1 MRSTEHMSEEGFT
14 SRHWVQD
21 MARGLRSAA
30 SDSASESGAAV
41 SASDAEE
48 MQEAARAKYANRHQ
62 QVLSQ
67 EEGVA
72 QGLVEELDWD
82 VLVSALHSKEAAAVM
97 DFVHRY
103 DLGIDRGNALLML
116 LQQEA
121 FDMRALQGL
130 TVQSLLAKLE
140 DSQSALGC
148 EMRTAD
154 LTDRSC
160 DGPQTLT
167 AHYLLS
173 TAVMQQMFGDPN
185 YKGKFRYEAMP
196 TYNSEGV
203 RTCYELLSGQYAQAA
218 QDAVTPDCC
227 GDLGKP
233 RGWCGLAYQIAG
245 GTAGAALA
253 RLGA

>member
-1 MRSTEHMSEEGFT
+1 MDVDEQGRDPWDDEEQFMSEEGFAP
-14 SRHWVQD
+14 RHWVQE

-103 DLGIDRGNALLML
+103 DLGIDRGNASVV
-116 LQQEA
+116 
-121 FDMRALQGL
+121 D
-130 TVQSLLAKLE
+130 
-140 DSQSALGC
+140 
-148 EMRTAD
+148 
-154 LTDRSC
+154 
-160 DGPQTLT
+160 
-167 AHYLLS
+167 
-173 TAVMQQMFGDPN
+173 
-185 YKGKFRYEAMP
+185 
-196 TYNSEGV
+196 
-203 RTCYELLSGQYAQAA
+203 
-218 QDAVTPDCC
+218 
-227 GDLGKP
+227 
-233 RGWCGLAYQIAG
+233 
-245 GTAGAALA
+245 ALA
-253 RLGA
+253 AGSIRHESTPRTHCSVPAGQT